1 MKKGK
6 TCPYCHQ
13 MCGNATKKC
22 KKGSHNFECDLPEE
36 ETEDRMDTESS
47 SGSESSSTEINSE
60 SKLYEDSS
68 EGNLTSEESEESDK
82 WKKKNN
88 FSETW
93 SNFEYLTGFTKKQI
107 WGSPFKSFSEIWDS
121 MIMKQLVNQTNIYG
135 KQKYKKHWEN
145 ITEQIMKWCL
155 SIFLTISL
163 APYRG
168 DLRDLWSSNP
178 IVKHSFIAE
187 RFSSRSF

>member
-1 MKKGK
+1 MEMKKGK
-6 TCPYCHQ
+6 TCPSCHQ

-22 KKGSHNFECDLPEE
+22 KKCSHNFERDLPEE

-60 SKLYEDSS
+60 SEPCEDSS
-68 EGNLTSEESEESDK
+68 DEGNLTSEDSEESDE
-82 WKKKNN
+82 WEKKNN

-93 SNFEYLTGFTKKQI
+93 SKFEYLTGFTKKWN

-145 ITEQIMKWCL
+145 IIEQIMKWWL
-155 SIFLTISL
+155 SIVLTISL
-163 APYRG
+163 APYCG
-168 DLRDLWSSNP
+168 DLRDLWS
-178 IVKHSFIAE
+178 F
-187 RFSSRSF
+187 